1 MKRATRNRGGHR
13 GDFAG
18 SRSIALLFGA
28 LAFVL
33 QLVLAPAHVASAQ
46 SGDTAIAELSA
57 LTGEHLA
64 LCAGA
69 ADDQGDAPTHSTG
82 DCGQCCRLGPESA
95 ASLPPPIVIIAVIPH
110 VGRALPLPAQSASA
124 PQTRYAAAQP
134 RGPPSPV

>member
-18 SRSIALLFGA
+18 SRSIALLLGA

-33 QLVLAPAHVASAQ
+33 QLVFAPAHVALSEPGHA
-46 SGDTAIAELSA
+46 AIAELSA

-69 ADDQGDAPTHSTG
+69 ADDQGGAPTHSNG
-82 DCGQCCRLGPESA
+82 DCGQCCRLGPEFA
-95 ASLPPPIVIIAVIPH
+95 ASLPPPIVIAAVKPN
-110 VGRALPLPAQSASA
+110 VGRALPLKAQSASA

-134 RGPPSPV
+134 RGPPSPL